1 MLYLSRDASNETT
14 SENWKNI
21 TSHDSYF
28 LHIKNL
34 ENQYFL
40 NVYLNMDY
48 WTNNGYGMNG
58 CGWKVVFFF
67 GGISQL
73 VDFSP
78 KMKKYMKILWFL
90 DLFAIFEMKIIKLP
104 TSRPRIS

>member
-1 MLYLSRDASNETT
+1 MLAMKQHQKIE
-14 SENWKNI
+14 KNI

-58 CGWKVVFFF
+58 CGWKVLFFF

-78 KMKKYMKILWFL
+78 KNEKIHENFV
-90 DLFAIFEMKIIKLP
+90 IFGFICHFRNENN
-104 TSRPRIS
+104 